1 MSLTIDR
8 NTPAAFRFTAIQR
21 AMLTR
26 RLLLTS
32 AIALATCA
40 TLSSFSTPAAAQ
52 STDAASAF
60 IEQTSRE
67 LTNVVNG
74 NLPTE
79 QKKAALAKIIG
90 RDVDVAA
97 VAQFCLGRFW
107 RSASPQQQQEYVELF
122 HRVLVLN
129 ITGKVGDYQGV
140 SIKLGRSSPR
150 EGDIAVTTTVIRPG
164 NEPSRVDWLVSTA
177 SGSPKIIDVIA
188 EGTSLRLTQRSD
200 YASYLSHNGNDV
212 NKLIAAMRQQAG
224 NQPG

>member
-1 MSLTIDR
+1 MSVTPKS
-8 NTPAAFRFTAIQR
+8 NTSAPFRFTAAQR
-21 AMLTR
+21 ATLTR

-40 TLSSFSTPAAAQ
+40 TLSSFSAPAAAQ
-52 STDAASAF
+52 STDAASSF
-60 IEQTSRE
+60 IEQTSKE
-67 LTNVVNG
+67 LTSVVNG
-74 NLPTE
+74 GLPSD
-79 QKKAALAKIIG
+79 QKKAALAKIID
-90 RDVDVAA
+90 RDVDVAG

-140 SIKLGRSSPR
+140 SIKMGRSAAR
-150 EGDIAVTTTVIRPG
+150 EGDIAVTTTVMRPG
-164 NEPSRVDWLVSTA
+164 NEPSRVDWLVSVV
-177 SGSPKIIDVIA
+177 GGGPKIIDVIA

-200 YASYLSHNGNDV
+200 YASYLAHNGNDIG
-212 NKLIAAMRQQAG
+212 KLIAAMRQQAG